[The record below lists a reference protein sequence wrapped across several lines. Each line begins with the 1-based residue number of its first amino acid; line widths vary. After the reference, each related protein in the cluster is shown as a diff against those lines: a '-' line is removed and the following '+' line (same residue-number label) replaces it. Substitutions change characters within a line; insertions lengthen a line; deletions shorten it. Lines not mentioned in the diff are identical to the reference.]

1 MPCDLTTLLCPQL
14 YGYCYQDSEGIPD
27 MLTTITELGTPV
39 DMIQLLQTAWE
50 DRFRVRLPG
59 HGNRGTGSIGL
70 NAVGGRRCEPA
81 CPRRSA

>member
-27 MLTTITELGTPV
+27 TLTTITELGTPV

-50 DRFRVRLPG
+50 DRFRVRL
-59 HGNRGTGSIGL
+59 HGAQEQGDRLHGPNT
-70 NAVGGRRCEPA
+70 VGGR
-81 CPRRSA
+81 